1 MRNYF
6 NSRIPDFQSGGA
18 RAALAFRTKNMKLR
32 LDKSTGY
39 LYYWD
44 KEKQKKFWWHRLVVE
59 KELGRKLTSEEVVHH
74 KDGVKQNN
82 NFSNL
87 EVTTYREHVFFHK
100 KRGKI
105 YNCEICGKEN
115 KGIHTR
121 INRFCSRKCTG
132 LGQRKKK
139 DISDEEIISLLK
151 EKTIAEVARICNVS
165 WNAMK
170 KRKDRYYQNHCELV

>member
-74 KDGVKQNN
+74 K
-82 NFSNL
+82 
-87 EVTTYREHVFFHK
+87 RE
-100 KRGKI
+100 KI
-105 YNCEICGKEN
+105 
-115 KGIHTR
+115 
-121 INRFCSRKCTG
+121 
-132 LGQRKKK
+132 
-139 DISDEEIISLLK
+139 DIT
-151 EKTIAEVARICNVS
+151 KTIAS
-165 WNAMK
+165 
-170 KRKDRYYQNHCELV
+170 